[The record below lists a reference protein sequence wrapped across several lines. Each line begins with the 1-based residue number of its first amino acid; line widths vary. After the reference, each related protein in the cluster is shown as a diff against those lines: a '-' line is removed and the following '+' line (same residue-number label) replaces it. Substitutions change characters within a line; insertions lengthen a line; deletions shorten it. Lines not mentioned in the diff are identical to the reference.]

1 MCGAW
6 EDINLRTAL
15 EAQRSNNPLRRIAA
29 ASLVSQGGV
38 DDWDKSTSIH
48 ITSARNAAGIVGV
61 DQRFNRA
68 GTIR

>member
-1 MCGAW
+1 MCGLW

-29 ASLVSQGGV
+29 ASSVSQGGV

-48 ITSARNAAGIVGV
+48 VSETPRRSASSLGWG
-61 DQRFNRA
+61 
-68 GTIR
+68 